1 MPLVAIR
8 RWTNLLKLRL
18 DKTDSLRVP
27 YCMVNESDACP
38 ESMALSVICPTSHVF
53 DEFIVFVIMAWWRV
67 MVSVDSTCGLLP
79 YLEDSAVSILVS
91 GIYYTPMYHSH
102 HRRIASMKFIIVRR
116 SVAVLLVDSLFLY
129 ALSDTRK
136 FPLSLIFYT
145 VLLGNVCSAHLI

>member
-1 MPLVAIR
+1 M
-8 RWTNLLKLRL
+8 KLRL

-91 GIYYTPMYHSH
+91 
-102 HRRIASMKFIIVRR
+102 FIRLCTIVTI
-116 SVAVLLVDSLFLY
+116 VE
-129 ALSDTRK
+129 
-136 FPLSLIFYT
+136 
-145 VLLGNVCSAHLI
+145 